1 MNNSKIINALIFGL
15 LALLSISALLPFVWM
30 LSTSLKDNY
39 AVFVYPP
46 EWVPNPVTF
55 EAYRKIFTLVP
66 FGRQLLNSVTVSVS
80 VTLGQLFFCSLAA
93 FSFSRLEYPGRD
105 VIFVLYLATLMVP
118 HYVTLIPGYI
128 LMNKLRW
135 INTLKALIIPRF
147 FGAAYGTFLLRQFFM
162 TIPYD
167 LQDAA
172 VIDGCS
178 SFRIYAQIMLPL
190 IKPALATL
198 GLFTFMG
205 NWNDFFWP
213 LIVTNSE
220 EVKTLIVSLATLSRS
235 YYSTD
240 WPTMMAGAT
249 VSLLPM
255 LVLFGF
261 AQKYFVEGVVLTGIK

>member
-1 MNNSKIINALIFGL
+1 MRESQTTRALIFGVL
-15 LALLSISALLPFVWM
+15 TLISISTLIPFLWM
-30 LSTSLKDNY
+30 LSTSLKENY
-39 AVFVYPP
+39 AVFAYPP
-46 EWVPNPVTF
+46 EWIPRPVTI
-55 EAYRKIFTLVP
+55 EAYFKIFTMIP
-66 FGRQLLNSVTVSVS
+66 FGKQLLNSIIVSVS
-80 VTLGQLFFCSLAA
+80 VTLGQLIFCSLAA
-93 FSFSRLEYPGRD
+93 FSFSRIEYPGRD
-105 VIFVLYLATLMVP
+105 TIFVLYLATLMVP
-118 HYVTLIPGYI
+118 GYVTLIPGYV
-128 LMNKLRW
+128 LMTWLHW
-135 INTLKALIIPRF
+135 VNTLNALIIPRL

-162 TIPYD
+162 TIPFE

-172 VIDGCS
+172 TIDGCGHL
-178 SFRIYAQIMLPL
+178 RIYGQIMLPL

-205 NWNDFFWP
+205 TWNDFFWP

-220 EVKTLIVSLATLSRS
+220 EVKTLIVALATLSRS
-235 YYSTD
+235 YFSTD